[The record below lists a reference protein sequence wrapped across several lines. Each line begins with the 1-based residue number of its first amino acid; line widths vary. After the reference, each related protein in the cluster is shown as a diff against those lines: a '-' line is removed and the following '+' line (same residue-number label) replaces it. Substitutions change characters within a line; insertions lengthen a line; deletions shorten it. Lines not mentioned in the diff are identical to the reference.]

1 MSNTPSSQPKQTDK
15 WPRKV
20 TIGRVTVTVYKDR
33 TPSGND
39 RFRVAN
45 YSTGKRV
52 YDPHPSEVEAM
63 EAATR
68 LARQLSQ
75 RDTLS
80 ASMTREQSIEYASIV
95 QSLAP
100 LGITP
105 TAAVAAIVQAVKEVG
120 DLATVSAAIHYYKTK
135 HTPIVEK
142 KVADVVADLIA
153 EKKARNKK
161 PRYIEDLEYRL
172 GAFAEAFPCVIS
184 NVKDIEIQAWL
195 NNQKSAQSY
204 KNFRQVV
211 NLLFN
216 WAMDKKRRYIRVGEN
231 PVDSVDKLDIE
242 EGEPEVFTPDEA
254 RLLMANVTEDFLP
267 HMAIGLFAGLR
278 SAEIQR
284 LTWDKIDL
292 EQRHIIV
299 NVGVSKTGL
308 RRPVPMDTN
317 LVEWLTP
324 YKNNKGALWNLT
336 DDAYDKRLAATAKAA
351 GLEWKRNGP
360 RHSFI
365 SYALAMNEDAPK
377 VAYWSG
383 NSPKVI
389 HKHYQKLVT
398 KADAQK
404 YFEVRPAKLVGDSVP
419 PVPML
424 ADSAAT
430 A

>member
-1 MSNTPSSQPKQTDK
+1 MPNTSAKPAAK
-15 WPRKV
+15 WPKKITV
-20 TIGRVTVTVYKDR
+20 GRVTVTIYKDLN
-33 TPSGND
+33 PSGNE

-45 YSTGKRV
+45 YSTGKRI
-52 YDPHPSEVEAM
+52 YDAYSTEAEAD
-63 EAATR
+63 EAATK
-68 LARQLSQ
+68 LAKQLSQ
-75 RDTLS
+75 RDVIG
-80 ASMTREQSIEYASIV
+80 ASMTKEQSIEYASIV

-100 LGITP
+100 LGITA
-105 TAAVAAIVQAVKEVG
+105 TAAVAAIVEAVKQVG
-120 DLATVSAAIHYYKTK
+120 DLATVGAAIHYYKTK

-142 KVADVVADLIA
+142 NVADVVADLIA

-184 NVKDIEIQAWL
+184 SVKDVEIQAWL

-231 PVDSVDKLDIE
+231 PVDSVDKLDVE

-308 RRPVPMDTN
+308 RRPVPMDSN

-324 YKNNKGALWNLT
+324 YKNRKGALWDLT

-404 YFEVRPAKLVGDSVP
+404 YFDVRPPKLVGSSAP
-419 PVPML
+419 SAPML
-424 ADSAAT
+424 TESAT
-430 A
+430 TV